1 MAFTDREV
9 ALPFQMPVC
18 HRRSTDVCRMF
29 VAEDGMFSLDGDQ
42 FMPVATLD
50 GCGSVDG
57 WLIMVNVKD
66 GMS

>member
-1 MAFTDREV
+1 
-9 ALPFQMPVC
+9 
-18 HRRSTDVCRMF
+18 MF